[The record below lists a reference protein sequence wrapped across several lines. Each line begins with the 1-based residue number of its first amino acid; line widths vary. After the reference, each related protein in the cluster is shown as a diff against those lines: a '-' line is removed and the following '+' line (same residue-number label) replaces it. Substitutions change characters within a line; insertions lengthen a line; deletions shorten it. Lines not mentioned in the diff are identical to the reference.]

1 MKENGQT
8 SFFSR
13 IGRMIVGGAR
23 SVHDPQIYHSISLVA
38 FFAWVGL
45 GADGLSSS
53 CYGPSEAFFT
63 LMDYPRLAIFVALG
77 SVITIAV
84 ISSCYSKII
93 ELFPAGGGGYLV
105 ASRLLSPSVGM
116 VAGCAL
122 MIDYSLTI
130 SLSIASGTE
139 AVFSFLPLEYH
150 RYMLLFSLTGVVML
164 SIMNMRGVKESVGP
178 LIPIFLLFI
187 VTHLVA
193 ILYAFGM
200 HFFEFGT
207 VMQETANEVRTA
219 TAKLGVFGMLAL
231 IMRAYSMGA
240 GTYTGIEAVSNG
252 MPMLR
257 EPRVQTGKR
266 TMLYMATS
274 LIVAVLGLMIAYVLC
289 DVTFVQGKTINAVFL
304 EKVSA
309 NWNPKV
315 SYAFVL
321 TTLISEAAILFV
333 AAQTGFLGGPR
344 VLANMSL
351 DRWFPTR
358 FAMLSDRLV
367 TRNGVILMG
376 GSAFITMALTR
387 GSVQFLVVLY
397 SITVFITFV
406 LSQIGMVRYWW
417 SVRRENKEALGGL
430 AINGFGLVMTTFIL
444 ISVTIVK
451 FKAGGWV
458 TLLAMGIL
466 IVVALMVKR
475 HYNNTFKMLK
485 RLDTLVDAAKS
496 TMDLPSSG
504 AEKAAAEYDK
514 HGKTAIILVNGFNG
528 LGLHTLFS
536 VIRLFGSTF
545 KNYVFVQV
553 GIVDAGNFKGV
564 EEVEHLNTHI
574 KDELEHYAE
583 FMQKQGYYAETFA
596 AVGIDIVDEVCTLL
610 PKIDERFPNTV
621 FFGGQIV
628 FPEDTILTRLLHNY
642 IVFALQRRLYSR
654 GIPFVILPIRV
665 AA

>member
-1 MKENGQT
+1 MEDNSKT
-8 SFFSR
+8 TLFARISR
-13 IGRMIVGGAR
+13 LIVGGAR
-23 SVHDPQIYHSISLVA
+23 SVHDPHIYHSISLAA

-53 CYGPSEAFFT
+53 CYGPSEAFLSLST
-63 LMDYPRLAIFVALG
+63 YPRLAIFVALG
-77 SVITIAV
+77 TVVTIAV

-105 ASRLLSPSVGM
+105 ASRLLSPGVGM

-122 MIDYSLTI
+122 LIDYSLTI
-130 SLSIASGTE
+130 SLSVASGTE
-139 AVFSFLPLEYH
+139 AVFSFLPLHYH
-150 RYMLLFSLTGVVML
+150 RYMLMFSLFGVIML
-164 SIMNMRGVKESVGP
+164 SIMNLRGVKESVGP
-178 LIPIFLLFI
+178 LIPIFILFI
-187 VTHLVA
+187 ITHLVA
-193 ILYAFGM
+193 ILYAIGM
-200 HFFEFGT
+200 HFFE
-207 VMQETANEVRTA
+207 VNVVVQKTAEEVRNA
-219 TAKLGVFGMLAL
+219 TSALGVFGVLAL
-231 IMRAYSMGA
+231 ILRAYSMGA

-289 DVTFVQGKTINAVFL
+289 DVTFVQGKTINAAFL

-309 NWNPKV
+309 GWNPTI

-344 VLANMSL
+344 VLANMAL
-351 DRWFPTR
+351 DRWFPSR

-367 TRNGVILMG
+367 TRNGVLLMG
-376 GSAFITMALTR
+376 GSAFFTMLLTQ

-417 SVRRENKEALGGL
+417 QVRHENKKALGGL
-430 AINGFGLVMTTFIL
+430 AINGFGLIMTTFIL

-451 FKAGGWV
+451 FRGGGWV

-466 IVVALMVKR
+466 ICLAIMVKR
-475 HYNNTFKMLK
+475 HYNNTLKMLK

-496 TMDLPSSG
+496 TMDLPTTGETTPS
-504 AEKAAAEYDK
+504 EYDK
-514 HGKTAIILVNGFNG
+514 HGKTAIVLVNGFNG

-536 VIRLFGSTF
+536 VIRLFGGTF

-553 GIVDAGNFKGV
+553 GVVDAGNFKGV
-564 EEVEHLNTHI
+564 EEVEHLNAHI
-574 KDELEHYAE
+574 KDELEHYAQ
-583 FMQKQGYYAETFA
+583 FMNKQGYYAETFST
-596 AVGIDIVDEVCTLL
+596 VGIDIVDEVCTLL
-610 PKIDERFPNTV
+610 PKINERFPNTV

-628 FPEDTILTRLLHNY
+628 FPEDTLLTRLLHNY

-665 AA
+665 AM